1 MSRTFAFSGYF
12 GGRPTGHRSCA
23 ICGTVGS
30 PWTPALNVSINS
42 GRGSTKS
49 ATKCSPRLADLRR
62 RRTVERTVIP
72 HLTTIGGLRTHR
84 PRHSGGSGTRALPP
98 LDPHG
103 HDIRKLTP
111 TPPRFGCVR
120 RTSVSEWP
128 EHASH
133 LVTRRKGEPS
143 QLWCASFLED
153 DADHAQAL
161 FGRAVR
167 ERAARMVLDHRG
179 EYPSIFAASR

>member
-1 MSRTFAFSGYF
+1 VVAPPVIGHARFVARWGLLGLLPSTFPSTPGADRRSRRQNAHPDLRTFA
-12 GGRPTGHRSCA
+12 
-23 ICGTVGS
+23 
-30 PWTPALNVSINS
+30 
-42 GRGSTKS
+42 
-49 ATKCSPRLADLRR
+49 ADGQ
-62 RRTVERTVIP
+62 VERTVIP

>member
-1 MSRTFAFSGYF
+1 MVAPPVIGHARFVARWGLLGLLPSTFPSTPGADRRSRRQNAHPDLRTFA
-12 GGRPTGHRSCA
+12 
-23 ICGTVGS
+23 
-30 PWTPALNVSINS
+30 
-42 GRGSTKS
+42 
-49 ATKCSPRLADLRR
+49 ADGQ
-62 RRTVERTVIP
+62 VERTVIP

-128 EHASH
+128 AQPHPWCRGGKVNLCRVLMH
-133 LVTRRKGEPS
+133 LPPKG
-143 QLWCASFLED
+143 
-153 DADHAQAL
+153 DADAQAL

>member
-128 EHASH
+128 AQPHPWCRGGKVNLCRVLMH
-133 LVTRRKGEPS
+133 LPPKG
-143 QLWCASFLED
+143 
-153 DADHAQAL
+153 DADAQAL